1 MKYVLVKTDNIVE
14 IVEIS
19 TKDFLK
25 KAHELINCS
34 IIEIATPNCGRSPF
48 RMVLDDEGKFNG
60 QKFNKLA
67 TIFYNAPDMIFG
79 NILIGKAGFNEYGEY
94 DEQGS
99 LTYFITAGFIESRS
113 DSEKREEVTAW
124 YNAEKDRISEK
135 ETMIDL
141 YIDELSTELEAI
153 KTEMKS
159 IESLIQ
165 DAIGSVFD
173 WGKS

>member
-1 MKYVLVKTDNIVE
+1 MKYVLVKTDNTVE

-60 QKFNKLA
+60 QKYNKLA

-79 NILIGKAGFNEYGEY
+79 NILIGKAGPNEYGEY
-94 DEQGS
+94 DFIGLEDQTANELVSS
-99 LTYFITAGFIESRS
+99 LQFV
-113 DSEKREEVTAW
+113 K
-124 YNAEKDRISEK
+124 
-135 ETMIDL
+135 
-141 YIDELSTELEAI
+141 
-153 KTEMKS
+153 
-159 IESLIQ
+159 SLIDKGVYVQ
-165 DAIGSVFD
+165 II
-173 WGKS
+173 